1 MASSTSATQS
11 HHSRSQRDGSGFE
24 SDQEEGESLGPKY
37 SYIGEQGLSGDDDDD
52 EEEADDIIH
61 TNRGADGRFV
71 STQETSHS
79 PTLIQ
84 DSWLVSTP
92 MAGGPEDGSVIPSYG
107 GHVAASIWGGV
118 ERGVLR
124 CMSRRKMCTALDQL
138 RQSLLPE
145 TLAPIDQSGLSH
157 LPGIMYQHLDWP
169 LISAFVERWQPDT
182 NNFHLPFGEMTI
194 MLHDVYHILGI
205 SVDGTMV
212 STVMDPLQLR
222 QYCSFMM
229 DLPVKELRKPT
240 YAPSGALSS
249 KVLETSFN
257 VERPLEIYVVSFLWI
272 LLGSSLFVDKSGNK
286 LHPSIIHELQ
296 PVEGTFITSS
306 YSWGSATLAYLY
318 RQLGQSSRGDCDFIS
333 GCLTLLQAW
342 IYEYFPCFLPQQG
355 TLTREPGRPRALLWD
370 VGSPPKS
377 PDRLYA
383 FRARL
388 DVLTDIEVNWM
399 PYGPD
404 PASVVPTTLF
414 SGFLRYR
421 KIIEPYMPDRVVKQL
436 GLVQVGWTLR

>member
-1 MASSTSATQS
+1 
-11 HHSRSQRDGSGFE
+11 
-24 SDQEEGESLGPKY
+24 
-37 SYIGEQGLSGDDDDD
+37 
-52 EEEADDIIH
+52 
-61 TNRGADGRFV
+61 
-71 STQETSHS
+71 
-79 PTLIQ
+79 
-84 DSWLVSTP
+84 
-92 MAGGPEDGSVIPSYG
+92 
-107 GHVAASIWGGV
+107 
-118 ERGVLR
+118 
-124 CMSRRKMCTALDQL
+124 MCTALDQL

-145 TLAPIDQSGLSH
+145 TLAPIDQSGLLH

-182 NNFHLPFGEMTI
+182 NNFHLSFGEITI

-229 DLPVKELRKPT
+229 DLPVEELRKPT

-249 KVLETSFN
+249 RVLETTFN

-272 LLGSSLFVDKSGNK
+272 LLGSSLFVDKSGNR

-296 PVEGTFITSS
+296 PVEGTFVTSS

-318 RQLGQSSRGDCDFIS
+318 RQLGQASRADCDSIS

-342 IYEYFPCFLPQQG
+342 IYEYFPCFRPQQG
-355 TLTREPGRPRALLWD
+355 TLTRELGRPRALLWD

-388 DVLTDIEVNWM
+388 DVLIDIEVNWL

-421 KIIEPYMPDRVVKQL
+421 NIIEPYMPDRVVRQL
-436 GLVQVGWTLR
+436 GLVQGIHRYPIRPEKAKRPKKVKMYNIEFPAETSIHMWESFIPFAAYCLPVARYTRLSRGSPTCTDDYIPWLVQILSPSCVTP

>member
-1 MASSTSATQS
+1 MGRVSSLTRRRVS
-11 HHSRSQRDGSGFE
+11 HRLPE
-24 SDQEEGESLGPKY
+24 Y
-37 SYIGEQGLSGDDDDD
+37 SYIGEQGLSGDDDEDD
-52 EEEADDIIH
+52 EEEEADDIIH

-71 STQETSHS
+71 STQETSRS
-79 PTLIQ
+79 RTLIQ

-107 GHVAASIWGGV
+107 GHVATAIWGGV

-124 CMSRRKMCTALDQL
+124 CMSRRKMCTTLDQL

-157 LPGIMYQHLDWP
+157 LPSIMYQHLDWP

-182 NNFHLPFGEMTI
+182 NIFHLSFGEMTI

-205 SVDGTMV
+205 YVDGTMV

-229 DLPVKELRKPT
+229 DFPVEELRKPT

-249 KVLETSFN
+249 RVLETTFN
-257 VERPLEIYVVSFLWI
+257 VERPLEIYAVSFLWI
-272 LLGSSLFVDKSGNK
+272 LLGSSLFMDKSGNR

-296 PVEGTFITSS
+296 LVEGTFVTSS

-318 RQLGQSSRGDCDFIS
+318 RQLGQASRADCDSIS
-333 GCLTLLQAW
+333 GCLTLHQAW
-342 IYEYFPCFLPQQG
+342 IYEYFPCFRPQQG
-355 TLTREPGRPRALLWD
+355 TLIREPGRARALLWD

-377 PDRLYA
+377 PDQLYA

-388 DVLTDIEVNWM
+388 DVLTDIEVNWL

-421 KIIEPYMPDRVVKQL
+421 YIIVLYMPGRVVRQL
-436 GLVQVGWTLR
+436 GGSLH